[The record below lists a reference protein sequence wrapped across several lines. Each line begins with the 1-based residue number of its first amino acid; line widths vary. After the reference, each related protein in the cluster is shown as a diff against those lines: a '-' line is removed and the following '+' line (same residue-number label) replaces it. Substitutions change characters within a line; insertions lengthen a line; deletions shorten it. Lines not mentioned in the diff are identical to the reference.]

1 MSEAAERQ
9 TTGWPLGSVASTQH
23 TDYRRCTHA
32 TRIYAMKHR
41 ITITAVPKPE
51 PDLDR
56 FVAAL
61 LALALAR
68 LEAAAS
74 EEKAG
79 EDGDV

>member
-1 MSEAAERQ
+1 
-9 TTGWPLGSVASTQH
+9 
-23 TDYRRCTHA
+23 
-32 TRIYAMKHR
+32 MKHR
-41 ITITAVPKPE
+41 ITITAVPKSE

-74 EEKAG
+74 EEAAK